1 MKMKT
6 AKPDIFYREQA
17 LANLRFLFG
26 KDVDILTCQL
36 PSRNWICFAYIIRNE
51 ERVKIMQSANS
62 DLVSAMHG
70 LLATTAKYLRERL
83 TGCNCEIEYKNLD
96 ICEIALPLSSGEIIL
111 PLPKLE
117 AEPSVSHIE
126 DLSLPED
133 SALNEGFQPVGVEKH
148 SLKIEVGESKQP
160 LEFGDATRET
170 EDFTICLTPQSAKPC
185 SDAVPRGYS
194 ILIDIQY
201 PFKSP
206 IGAMRYLEVPTR
218 QLLLQVVSQVIAKEV
233 GKDNNPFVVK
243 RLSVKMGNS
252 SYDILGYERDH
263 IGQLLDNVLEVGK
276 LPIIQC
282 VYGNNE

>member
-1 MKMKT
+1 MKT

-26 KDVDILTCQL
+26 KDADILTCQS
-36 PSRNWICFAYIIRNE
+36 PSREWICFAYFIRNE
-51 ERVKIMQSANS
+51 ERVKVMQSANL
-62 DLVSAMHG
+62 DLVSAMYG
-70 LLATTAKYLRERL
+70 LLATTAKYLRKYI
-83 TGCNCEIEYKNLD
+83 TAHNHEIEYKDLAS
-96 ICEIALPLSSGEIIL
+96 CEIALPLSSVEIML
-111 PLPKLE
+111 PWPKLE

-126 DLSLPED
+126 GLSLPED
-133 SALNEGFQPVGVEKH
+133 SAPNEGFQPVGEEKH
-148 SLKIEVGESKQP
+148 TLKIEVEGESKQP

-170 EDFTICLTPQSAKPC
+170 EDCTICLTPQSAKPC

-206 IGAMRYLEVPTR
+206 IGAMRYLEIPTR
-218 QLLLQVVSQVIAKEV
+218 QALLQAASQVITKEV

-263 IGQLLDNVLEVGK
+263 IGHLLDNVLEVEK

-282 VYGNNE
+282 VYGKDE